1 MYALQQDQDQAHES
15 IQLREKDAKR
25 REAYAVTS
33 RLAGYALQRT
43 IILYRQNCIAI
54 KTTCGNP
61 QMAFLRCLWPFFFLI
76 YGLLHYCATDRKIGR
91 QACLPSRSQITQD
104 PA

>member
-33 RLAGYALQRT
+33 RFAGTCTTIDVNHHVRT
-43 IILYRQNCIAI
+43 VSSTA
-54 KTTCGNP
+54 
-61 QMAFLRCLWPFFFLI
+61 
-76 YGLLHYCATDRKIGR
+76 
-91 QACLPSRSQITQD
+91 
-104 PA
+104 